1 MQSQKTQRKLEQ
13 HLYKLERSSSL
24 EVPCPFLVHL
34 SHSQVFSVNNIFEIQ
49 NFVIL

>member
-13 HLYKLERSSSL
+13 RFV
-24 EVPCPFLVHL
+24 EVSCSFLVHL
-34 SHSQVFSVNNIFEIQ
+34 SYSQVFSVNYIFEIQ